1 MGEDFSRQTRRFSAA
16 ILTDCKGNRRSM
28 TGKRPARRRAAVVN
42 TGSDIPAGLWYNE
55 SGYRQKIPLPL
66 RRFRHRKPS
75 HWDAVRGLCQQQSPP
90 FQNGGDCSLLLPFQV
105 QQGRRTPKKI
115 RKKVSKNV
123 SESIL
128 QIRRVPA
135 IIDLKNKNA
144 AACGCCS
151 TRKPVQVLALPT
163 QRRTRTAWIII
174 RQTAFSRKCR
184 FAFIVLRSAG
194 RKTPLHA
201 LCRLR
206 TCMAFLFFARRPGA
220 HSPPGPLR

>member
-1 MGEDFSRQTRRFSAA
+1 MKGVMKAVTGRKYRSPFAASGTENRHIGTRSGGSVNNNPLRFKTEGIVRFFCLFRFSR
-16 ILTDCKGNRRSM
+16 G
-28 TGKRPARRRAAVVN
+28 GEPPKRAR
-42 TGSDIPAGLWYNE
+42 E
-55 SGYRQKIPLPL
+55 
-66 RRFRHRKPS
+66 
-75 HWDAVRGLCQQQSPP
+75 
-90 FQNGGDCSLLLPFQV
+90 
-105 QQGRRTPKKI
+105 
-115 RKKVSKNV
+115 NV

-128 QIRRVPA
+128 QIRRIPA

-206 TCMAFLFFARRPGA
+206 TCTAFLFFARRPGA